1 VLHQNGR
8 DQKAMRKSAT
18 VETPPERLAIAV
30 APAVLSAYPGTYEV
44 QPGFAIVITLE
55 GDQLMLQATG
65 QPKFPLFAETQTRF
79 FLKVVDAQ
87 VDFMRNGQG
96 AVTQLVLHQGGR
108 DIPGTK
114 Q

>member
-1 VLHQNGR
+1 
-8 DQKAMRKSAT
+8 
-18 VETPPERLAIAV
+18 VETPPDRVAIAV
-30 APAVLSAYPGTYEV
+30 APAILGAYPGTYEV

-65 QPKFPLFAETQTRF
+65 QPKFPLFAETPTRF

-87 VDFMRNGQG
+87 VDFMRDGPG
-96 AVTQLVLHQGGR
+96 TVTRLMLHQGGR

-114 Q
+114 K